1 MLRQP
6 TLLKGRYEV
15 RDLVATGGMAT
26 IWRGYDND
34 LRRDVAIKLMRED
47 LAVDEAAFTR
57 FRHEATVL
65 AGIRHPG
72 ITVVHDFEGRKAPF
86 FIVMEFLRGRDL
98 AAIMKDNS
106 RGLRAERAVRYA
118 AESAEALAVA
128 HGEGVLHRD
137 IKPGNLFVVKQDNRV
152 KVCDFGIAATL
163 GDAERHPER
172 HPEPRPELTA
182 SPRWRVGTYAY
193 MAPEQWEGEATA
205 SSDLYALGCALY
217 EMLTGR
223 PPFPPALGEQAL
235 RELHLMVL
243 PRAPQSSLDTI
254 PDDLCDVV
262 LRLLAKKP
270 QDRPASASAL
280 AAELRLCL
288 ATPAG
293 RRQPGELRTR
303 IDRLD
308 KLPAAS
314 RPSASGPSASR
325 PAEPRPGDSP
335 STGSPVTG
343 PPSGPGTRA
352 AADEAS
358 PAATAVLPPPARP
371 LPSPSRSQLSLARLL
386 PGAGGEFT
394 RRAWAI
400 GAVRVL
406 ALVLFLTAAV
416 LSAGIGSLHWAPLS
430 RLYLLIPMAI
440 FTLPGALAQYARL
453 TRVRNAVLGVV
464 AFCLAEAGSL
474 VYGLVATRP
483 AALEACSALAVLAWS
498 AAILSTGS
506 VMQSAD

>member
-1 MLRQP
+1 VLRQP

-15 RDLVATGGMAT
+15 RDLVAAGGMAT

-47 LAVDEAAFTR
+47 LAVDEAAFAR

-72 ITVVHDFEGRKAPF
+72 ITVVHDFEGKKAPF

-118 AESAEALAVA
+118 AEAAEALAVA

-152 KVCDFGIAATL
+152 KVCDFGIAATI
-163 GDAERHPER
+163 GDS
-172 HPEPRPELTA
+172 EPAA
-182 SPRWRVGTYAY
+182 SSQWRVGTYAY
-193 MAPEQWEGEATA
+193 MAPEQWDGESTA
-205 SSDLYALGCALY
+205 SSDLYALGCVLY

-223 PPFPPALGEQAL
+223 PPFPPTLGEQAL

-243 PRAPQSSLDTI
+243 PRSPQSSLDPI

-270 QDRPASASAL
+270 QDRPASAGAL
-280 AAELRLCL
+280 AAELRLYL

-293 RRQPGELRTR
+293 RRPPGELRTR

-308 KLPAAS
+308 KLPT
-314 RPSASGPSASR
+314 ASR
-325 PAEPRPGDSP
+325 PAGSRPTGPRPTGPRPGGSP
-335 STGSPVTG
+335 SAGSPSVPATRVPVDG
-343 PPSGPGTRA
+343 APS
-352 AADEAS
+352 
-358 PAATAVLPPPARP
+358 AATAVLPPPARS
-371 LPSPSRSQLSLARLL
+371 LPSPSRSPFSLARLR
-386 PGAGGEFT
+386 PGAGGHLT
-394 RRAWAI
+394 QRVWAI

-416 LSAGIGSLHWAPLS
+416 LSVGIGSLHWAPLS

-440 FTLPGALAQYARL
+440 FTLPGALAQYASL
-453 TRVRNAVLGVV
+453 NRVGNAVLGIV
-464 AFCLAEAGSL
+464 ALCLAEAGSV

-483 AALEACSALAVLAWS
+483 TVLEACAALAVLAWS
-498 AAILSTGS
+498 AATLSTGS
-506 VMQSAD
+506 VLQGAE

>member
-47 LAVDEAAFTR
+47 LDVDEAAFAR

-72 ITVVHDFEGRKAPF
+72 ITVVHDFEGKKAPF

-106 RGLRAERAVRYA
+106 RGLRADRAVRYA
-118 AESAEALAVA
+118 AEAAEALAVA

-152 KVCDFGIAATL
+152 KVCDFGIAATI
-163 GDAERHPER
+163 GDAEH
-172 HPEPRPELTA
+172 HGEPTA
-182 SPRWRVGTYAY
+182 SPQWRVGTYAY

-205 SSDLYALGCALY
+205 SSDLYALGCVLY

-223 PPFPPALGEQAL
+223 PPFPPTLGEQAL

-243 PRAPQSSLDTI
+243 PRAPQSSLDPI

-270 QDRPASASAL
+270 QDRPASAGAL

-308 KLPAAS
+308 KLPT
-314 RPSASGPSASR
+314 ASR
-325 PAEPRPGDSP
+325 PAGSRPAGPRPGGSPPAGSSTVGSP
-335 STGSPVTG
+335 SVPATRVPVD
-343 PPSGPGTRA
+343 GT
-352 AADEAS
+352 S
-358 PAATAVLPPPARP
+358 SAATAVLPAPARP
-371 LPSPSRSQLSLARLL
+371 LPSPSRSPLSLARLR
-386 PGAGGEFT
+386 PGAGGQLT

-416 LSAGIGSLHWAPLS
+416 LSVGIGSLHWAPLS

-440 FTLPGALAQYARL
+440 FTLPGALAQYAGL
-453 TRVRNAVLGVV
+453 TRVRNAVLGIV
-464 AFCLAEAGSL
+464 ALCLAEAGSV

-483 AALEACSALAVLAWS
+483 TVLEACAALAVLAWS
-498 AAILSTGS
+498 AATLSTGS
-506 VMQSAD
+506 VLQGAE

>member
-1 MLRQP
+1 VLRQP

-47 LAVDEAAFTR
+47 LAVDEAAFAR

-72 ITVVHDFEGRKAPF
+72 ITVVHDFEGKKAPY

-98 AAIMKDNS
+98 AALMRDNS

-118 AESAEALAVA
+118 AEAAEALAVA

-152 KVCDFGIAATL
+152 KVCDFGIAATI
-163 GDAERHPER
+163 GDS
-172 HPEPRPELTA
+172 ELAA
-182 SPRWRVGTYAY
+182 SPQWRVGTYAY

-205 SSDLYALGCALY
+205 SSDLYALGCVLY

-243 PRAPQSSLDTI
+243 PRAPQSSLDPI

-262 LRLLAKKP
+262 FRLLAKKP

-280 AAELRLCL
+280 ADELRLCL

-314 RPSASGPSASR
+314 RPPGSRPGGSRPGGSSSAGSSSASA
-325 PAEPRPGDSP
+325 
-335 STGSPVTG
+335 
-343 PPSGPGTRA
+343 TRA
-352 AADEAS
+352 PVDAGS

-371 LPSPSRSQLSLARLL
+371 LPPPSRSPLFPARLRA
-386 PGAGGEFT
+386 GAGGELT
-394 RRAWAI
+394 RRVWAI

-406 ALVLFLTAAV
+406 ALALFLTAAV
-416 LSAGIGSLHWAPLS
+416 LSVGIGSLHWAPLS

-453 TRVRNAVLGVV
+453 TRVRNAVLAIIGL
-464 AFCLAEAGSL
+464 CLAEVGSV

-483 AALEACSALAVLAWS
+483 AVLEACSALAVLAWS
-498 AAILSTGS
+498 AATLSTGS
-506 VMQSAD
+506 VLPSAD

>member
-1 MLRQP
+1 
-6 TLLKGRYEV
+6 
-15 RDLVATGGMAT
+15 MAT

-47 LAVDEAAFTR
+47 LAVDEAAFAR

-72 ITVVHDFEGRKAPF
+72 ITVVHDFEGKKAPF

-98 AAIMKDNS
+98 AALMKDNS

-118 AESAEALAVA
+118 AEAAEALAVA

-152 KVCDFGIAATL
+152 KVCDFGIAATI
-163 GDAERHPER
+163 GDS
-172 HPEPRPELTA
+172 ELAA
-182 SPRWRVGTYAY
+182 SPQWRVGTYAY

-205 SSDLYALGCALY
+205 SSDLYALGCVLY

-243 PRAPQSSLDTI
+243 PRAPQSSLDPI

-280 AAELRLCL
+280 ADELRLCL

-303 IDRLD
+303 VDRLD

-314 RPSASGPSASR
+314 PPAGSRPGGSRPGGSPSAESP
-325 PAEPRPGDSP
+325 PA
-335 STGSPVTG
+335 GSPPAPAPRG
-343 PPSGPGTRA
+343 PVYAGS
-352 AADEAS
+352 S
-358 PAATAVLPPPARP
+358 AATAVLPPRARP
-371 LPSPSRSQLSLARLL
+371 LPSPSRSPLFPARLRA
-386 PGAGGEFT
+386 GAGGELT

-400 GAVRVL
+400 GAVRAL
-406 ALVLFLTAAV
+406 ALVLFLTAGV
-416 LSAGIGSLHWAPLS
+416 LSVGIGSLHWAPLS

-453 TRVRNAVLGVV
+453 TRVRNAVLGII
-464 AFCLAEAGSL
+464 ALCLAEAGSV

-483 AALEACSALAVLAWS
+483 TVLEACSALAVLAWS
-498 AAILSTGS
+498 AATLS
-506 VMQSAD
+506 

>member
-1 MLRQP
+1 VLRQP

-47 LAVDEAAFTR
+47 LAVDEAAFAR

-72 ITVVHDFEGRKAPF
+72 ITVVHDFEGKKAPF

-118 AESAEALAVA
+118 AEAAEALAVA
-128 HGEGVLHRD
+128 HAEGVLHRD

-152 KVCDFGIAATL
+152 KVCDFGIAATI
-163 GDAERHPER
+163 GGAERY
-172 HPEPRPELTA
+172 PEPHPELTA
-182 SPRWRVGTYAY
+182 SPQWRVGTYAY

-205 SSDLYALGCALY
+205 SSDLYALGCVLY

-243 PRAPQSSLDTI
+243 PRAPQSSLDPI

-308 KLPAAS
+308 KLPAA
-314 RPSASGPSASR
+314 
-325 PAEPRPGDSP
+325 PRLFGSP
-335 STGSPVTG
+335 STGSSLTG
-343 PPSGPGTRA
+343 SSPGGSSSVPAAREAGDTASGP
-352 AADEAS
+352 
-358 PAATAVLPPPARP
+358 ATAVLAPPIRP
-371 LPSPSRSQLSLARLL
+371 LPSPSRRPLRSPTRWL
-386 PGAGGEFT
+386 PWTRGGRTQREWAVGAL
-394 RRAWAI
+394 
-400 GAVRVL
+400 RVL
-406 ALVLFLTAAV
+406 ALLLFLTAAM
-416 LSAGIGSLHWAPLS
+416 LSVGIGSLHWAPLS

-440 FTLPGALAQYARL
+440 FTMPGALAQYARL
-453 TRVRNAVLGVV
+453 TRVRDAVLGIV
-464 AFCLAEAGSL
+464 ALCLAEAGSV

-483 AALEACSALAVLAWS
+483 AVLEACSALAVLAWS
-498 AAILSTGS
+498 AATLSTGS
-506 VMQSAD
+506 VLQSAE